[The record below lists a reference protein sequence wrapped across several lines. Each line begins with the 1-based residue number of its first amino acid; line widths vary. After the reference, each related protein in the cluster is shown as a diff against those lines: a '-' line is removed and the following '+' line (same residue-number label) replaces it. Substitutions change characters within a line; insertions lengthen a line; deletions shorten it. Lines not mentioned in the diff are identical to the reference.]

1 MTFMRIHAASIAAA
15 VSLSAGGQ
23 TSSWAA
29 IVFEDNF
36 DSGLSS
42 LNWGTNT
49 SSFDAFADYAYDYS
63 FIGVPSA
70 PNSNGTTI
78 GMRFVVNQTAGVFQG
93 ISASPFNQTFTG
105 DFTIRFDLWINFIGP
120 FPAGGNGS
128 TQMASFGWGTSGTTV
143 QWAGEKHSVMFAGSS
158 DGGTAQDYR
167 AYLRELAPAVGAPIL
182 PSSGVYAAGTSDPPA
197 PDSRNNTDP
206 YYAVFGGVT
215 APAQQQALYGS
226 QSGTTATGTLGMAW
240 HDMLIEKS
248 GDNVS
253 WYVDNLRIA
262 TVPIAGATLGG
273 ENIFFGMFDINA
285 TSSSDPNDF
294 LNAAIFDNIR
304 VDLVPEPSS
313 VALCGLAMAGLVARR
328 RRR

>member
-1 MTFMRIHAASIAAA
+1 
-15 VSLSAGGQ
+15 
-23 TSSWAA
+23 
-29 IVFEDNF
+29 
-36 DSGLSS
+36 
-42 LNWGTNT
+42 
-49 SSFDAFADYAYDYS
+49 
-63 FIGVPSA
+63 
-70 PNSNGTTI
+70 
-78 GMRFVVNQTAGVFQG
+78 
-93 ISASPFNQTFTG
+93 
-105 DFTIRFDLWINFIGP
+105 
-120 FPAGGNGS
+120 
-128 TQMASFGWGTSGTTV
+128 
-143 QWAGEKHSVMFAGSS
+143 
-158 DGGTAQDYR
+158 
-167 AYLRELAPAVGAPIL
+167 
-182 PSSGVYAAGTSDPPA
+182 VYAAGTSDPPA